1 MRTVLTTAQRNA
13 RSLSFGSE
21 EAQRPHSLPRE
32 VDDLRNDVESAFVA
46 VEGKAGMPVISH
58 WTGAISE
65 AGGGTDSLVLKGANF
80 LAGRAQASKVISG
93 ITFTAHRP
101 GVGGNVIAIEIVEA
115 ENADDNLL
123 VTEADNTV
131 TITLG
136 KDGDGALDPVKNAA
150 ADVVQAVN
158 AASVLV
164 SASQD
169 GAAALSAAVSAT
181 SLEGGTGNG
190 LVVSLWHGAG
200 ANPVDVI
207 SVSNTSI
214 SVKDDQLAAVAE
226 GDVVGI
232 SVMSH
237 TALSNIAHVIA
248 GA

>member
-46 VEGKAGMPVISH
+46 VEGKAGMPIISH
-58 WTGAISE
+58 WTGAIT
-65 AGGGTDSLVLKGANF
+65 AGNGTDSLVLKGANF

-115 ENADDNLL
+115 ENADDDLS

-136 KDGDGALDPVKNAA
+136 KDDAGALDPVKNAA
-150 ADVVQAVN
+150 ANVVQAVN

-200 ANPVDVI
+200 ANPVNVT

-214 SVKDDQLAAVAE
+214 SVKDDQLAGVVA